1 MRYYVMPEDD
11 YEPWEVCKSIN
22 EAREERSKLAFNFFS
37 RNVVIRDENYQII
50 Q

>member
-11 YEPWEVCKSIN
+11 YEPWRVCKSIN
-22 EAREERSKLAFNFFS
+22 EAKIERSKLALSFFS

-50 Q
+50 H